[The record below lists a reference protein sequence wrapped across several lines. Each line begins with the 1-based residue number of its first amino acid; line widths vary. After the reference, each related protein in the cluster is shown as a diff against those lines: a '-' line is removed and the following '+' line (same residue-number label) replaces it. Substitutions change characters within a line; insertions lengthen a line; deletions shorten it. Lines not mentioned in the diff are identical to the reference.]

1 MIASWILLAL
11 GTLVAVTSAI
21 GALVT
26 KDFYRRLH
34 WLTPVTSFGGPLVG
48 LALAVANGWSLTTA
62 IVVLIVILLAV
73 TGSVLA
79 AATGRVAAQR
89 DGIVDD

>member
-1 MIASWILLAL
+1 VITWALLTA
-11 GTLVAVTSAI
+11 GCLVIVSSAV

-34 WLTPVTSFGGPLVG
+34 WLTPVTSLGGPLVG
-48 LALAVANGWSLTTA
+48 MALAITNGWSLTTA
-62 IVVLIVILLAV
+62 IVLLTVLLLGVTAPIL
-73 TGSVLA
+73 T

-89 DGIVDD
+89 DGIVDET